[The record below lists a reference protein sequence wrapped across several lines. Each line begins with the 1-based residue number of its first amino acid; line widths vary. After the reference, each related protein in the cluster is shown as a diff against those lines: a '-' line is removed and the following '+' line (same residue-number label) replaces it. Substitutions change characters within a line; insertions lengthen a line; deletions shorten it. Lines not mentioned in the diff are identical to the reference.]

1 MIRAPLTHMITKP
14 TNRLRARA
22 PVLVALALVTLLTN
36 SACSRNVRVDSEPGG
51 GYSLA
56 VRNTMPHEM
65 VVSYDDG
72 SGQRVLGTV
81 TSAATARFVIAS
93 PKSTEISVQATDEG
107 RTHTRS
113 YTVSLVSGTPSDV
126 TIR

>member
-1 MIRAPLTHMITKP
+1 MKIKQSNRPRAGLI
-14 TNRLRARA
+14 L
-22 PVLVALALVTLLTN
+22 ALALLTLLTS
-36 SACSRNVRVDSEPGG
+36 SACSRNVRVESEPGG

-56 VRNTMPHEM
+56 VRNTMPHPM

-81 TSAATARFVIAS
+81 TPAATDRFVIAS

-113 YTVSLVSGTPSDV
+113 YTVSLVSGTASDV

>member
-1 MIRAPLTHMITKP
+1 
-14 TNRLRARA
+14 
-22 PVLVALALVTLLTN
+22 
-36 SACSRNVRVDSEPGG
+36 
-51 GYSLA
+51 
-56 VRNTMPHEM
+56 MPHAM

-81 TSAATARFVIAS
+81 NPTTTERFVVAS
-93 PKSTEISVQATDEG
+93 PKSTELTVQATDEG

-113 YTVSLVSGTPSDV
+113 YTVSLVSGTASEV